1 MLDSKSYEIE
11 TTTSPNISLLV
22 SDNPKTGA
30 MLNAFHKMLGSPA
43 VKITFSG
50 DDNFVLFVEARQTLK
65 AALTDSTEAVHAPK
79 LLASL

>member
-11 TTTSPNISLLV
+11 TTGRPNISLLV

-30 MLNAFHKMLGSPA
+30 MLNSFHKMLGSPA

-65 AALTDSTEAVHAPK
+65 AALTASPEAVHAPK